1 MRLSRAL
8 PALFLIFALSLSAED
23 AFAKGGFRG
32 GSSSRGSSYSGS
44 SSSFR
49 SGGGGSWGSKP
60 STYTQSG
67 GHFSGG
73 SKPSAYTQSGGHF
86 SGGSNT
92 SASPKA
98 KGFSTSSSFGQNSYT
113 TYHDRQAAAQSF
125 NNRKSEISAV
135 RESTSFHQ
143 YTGGRSYTPRTIVVS
158 RTSYYNNTPVFGG
171 YYHRYSGW
179 WGGCYNCYY
188 GGFDPGFLMVMLM
201 SDHPSSA
208 ALWYGLSGNP
218 WFSIWM
224 SQAREKAHAQSDPAV
239 IARLDRIEAG
249 IKAQKEQGAKPQSV
263 EQTLQTMQVPPE
275 VAYTVNTLTTTE
287 EAPQTKKGS
296 GRVWLMLLILGIGG
310 GIIYLA
316 LKPTRRPNPFS

>member
-1 MRLSRAL
+1 MRIYRAL
-8 PALFLIFALSLSAED
+8 LALFLLFALTLSAED
-23 AFAKGGFRG
+23 AFAKGGFGG
-32 GSSSRGSSYSGS
+32 GSKGSSYSG
-44 SSSFR
+44 SFR

-60 STYTQSG
+60 STY
-67 GHFSGG
+67 
-73 SKPSAYTQSGGHF
+73 AQSGGHF

-92 SASPKA
+92 GGSGKA
-98 KGFSTSSSFGQNSYT
+98 KGFATSSSFSQSSYS

-125 NNRKSEISAV
+125 NSRKSEISAV
-135 RESTSFHQ
+135 RQSTSFNQ
-143 YTGGRSYTPRTIVVS
+143 YTGGHSYTPRTVIVN
-158 RTSYYNNTPVFGG
+158 RTSYYNNSPVFGG

-179 WGGCYNCYY
+179 WGGCSNCYY

-239 IARLDRIEAG
+239 ITRLDRIEAD
-249 IKAQKEQGAKPQSV
+249 IKAQKEQGAKPQSA

-287 EAPQTKKGS
+287 EASQTKKSS
-296 GRVWLMLLILGIGG
+296 GHVWLMLLILGGG
-310 GIIYLA
+310 GAIIYFA

>member
-1 MRLSRAL
+1 MRIYHSLL
-8 PALFLIFALSLSAED
+8 ALFFSFALALSAED
-23 AFAKGGFRG
+23 AFAKGSFHGGGGSRG
-32 GSSSRGSSYSGS
+32 SSYSSSSRGSSHSG
-44 SSSFR
+44 SFR
-49 SGGGGSWGSKP
+49 SGGGASWGSKP

-73 SKPSAYTQSGGHF
+73 SYTGGN
-86 SGGSNT
+86 G
-92 SASPKA
+92 KA
-98 KGFSTSSSFGQNSYT
+98 KGFSAASPSSQSSYT

-143 YTGGRSYTPRTIVVS
+143 YTGGRSYTPRTVVVN
-158 RTSYYNNTPVFGG
+158 RTSYYNNSPVSGG
-171 YYHRYSGW
+171 YYNRYSGW
-179 WGGCYNCYY
+179 WGGCPSCYY

-201 SDHPSSA
+201 SDRPGSA

-218 WFSIWM
+218 WLAIWM

-239 IARLDRIEAG
+239 IARLDRIEAD
-249 IKAQKEQGAKPQSV
+249 IKAQKQQGAKPQSV

-287 EAPQTKKGS
+287 EAAQTKTSS
-296 GRVWLMLLILGIGG
+296 GRVWLVLLILGIGA

-316 LKPTRRPNPFS
+316 LKPARKPNPFS

>member
-1 MRLSRAL
+1 MRIYRAL
-8 PALFLIFALSLSAED
+8 LALFLIFALTLSAEY
-23 AFAKGGFRG
+23 AFAKGSFSGG
-32 GSSSRGSSYSGS
+32 GSSSRGSSNGG
-44 SSSFR
+44 SFR
-49 SGGGGSWGSKP
+49 SGGSGSWGSKP
-60 STYTQSG
+60 STYTQSR
-67 GHFSGG
+67 
-73 SKPSAYTQSGGHF
+73 GHF

-92 SASPKA
+92 SGSGKA
-98 KGFSTSSSFGQNSYT
+98 KGFSTSSSVSQSSYT
-113 TYHDRQAAAQSF
+113 TYHDRQAAAKSF
-125 NNRKSEISAV
+125 NNRKSEVSAAK
-135 RESTSFHQ
+135 ESTSFRK
-143 YTGGRSYTPRTIVVS
+143 YTDAHSYTPQTIIVS
-158 RTSYYNNTPVFGG
+158 RTSYYNNSPVSGG

-224 SQAREKAHAQSDPAV
+224 GQAREKAHAQSDPAV
-239 IARLDRIEAG
+239 IARLDRIEAD
-249 IKAQKEQGAKPQSV
+249 IKAQKEQGAKPRSV

-287 EAPQTKKGS
+287 EAPQTRKSS
-296 GRVWLMLLILGIGG
+296 GRVWLMLLIFGIGG

-316 LKPTRRPNPFS
+316 LKPTRTPNPFS

>member
-1 MRLSRAL
+1 MRIHRAL
-8 PALFLIFALSLSAED
+8 LALFFIFALSLSAGD
-23 AFAKGGFRG
+23 AFAKGSFRG
-32 GSSSRGSSYSGS
+32 GSSSSSRGSSYSGGS
-44 SSSFR
+44 RGLSHSGSFR

-73 SKPSAYTQSGGHF
+73 GNT
-86 SGGSNT
+86 GGSG
-92 SASPKA
+92 KA
-98 KGFSTSSSFGQNSYT
+98 KGLSTSSSISHSSYT

-143 YTGGRSYTPRTIVVS
+143 YTGGRSYTPRTIVVN
-158 RTSYYNNTPVFGG
+158 RTSYYNNSPVSGG
-171 YYHRYSGW
+171 YYQRYSGW
-179 WGGCYNCYY
+179 WGGCSNCYY

-208 ALWYGLSGNP
+208 ALWYGLSGNS

-224 SQAREKAHAQSDPAV
+224 SQAREKARAQSDPAV
-239 IARLDRIEAG
+239 IGRLDRIEAE
-249 IKAQKEQGAKPQSV
+249 IKGRKEQGAKPQPV

-287 EAPQTKKGS
+287 EAPQTKKSS
-296 GRVWLMLLILGIGG
+296 GRVWLMILILGIGG

-316 LKPTRRPNPFS
+316 LKPTRTPNPFS

>member
-1 MRLSRAL
+1 MRIYRAL
-8 PALFLIFALSLSAED
+8 LALFLIFAFSLSAED
-23 AFAKGGFRG
+23 AFAKGSFRG

-44 SSSFR
+44 SRSSGSFR
-49 SGGGGSWGSKP
+49 SGSGASWGSKP

-73 SKPSAYTQSGGHF
+73 G
-86 SGGSNT
+86 NT
-92 SASPKA
+92 SGSDKA
-98 KGFSTSSSFGQNSYT
+98 KGLSTSSSFSQNSYT
-113 TYHDRQAAAQSF
+113 TYHDRQAAANSF
-125 NNRKSEISAV
+125 NNRKSEISAI
-135 RESTSFHQ
+135 RENTSFHQ
-143 YTGGRSYTPRTIVVS
+143 YTGGRSYTPRTIIVN
-158 RTSYYNNTPVFGG
+158 RTSYYNNSPVSGG

-239 IARLDRIEAG
+239 IARLDRIETG

-275 VAYTVNTLTTTE
+275 VAYTVNTLTTE
-287 EAPQTKKGS
+287 EAQRTEKSS
-296 GRVWLMLLILGIGG
+296 GRIWLILLILGIGG

-316 LKPTRRPNPFS
+316 LKPTHKPNPFS